1 MIRTRFLT
9 PVAAAL
15 LLAAGALA
23 QPSGSEATTSA
34 PAEQPDGADT
44 DKNPDADAR
53 DRAPASVDKS
63 PSDYRA
69 SERISEDRP
78 VSFPVDI

>member
-1 MIRTRFLT
+1 MIRTRLLA
-9 PVAAAL
+9 PLAATL

-23 QPSGSEATTSA
+23 QPSDSEATTTA
-34 PAEQPDGADT
+34 PAEQPAGT
-44 DKNPDADAR
+44 TIDKSVVDVP
-53 DRAPASVDKS
+53 DRAPASVEKS

-69 SERISEDRP
+69 SEKISEDRP